1 MVRERL
7 MSVIANS
14 GTRQGLGT
22 AGSQCVRVV
31 ARPQLLPRVPLGQGS
46 PGKAG
51 ENQENRSKGRKVF
64 SNLNII
70 LRFTCYHTDCR
81 LARVLAK
88 PDCCLSYVLPVD

>member
-31 ARPQLLPRVPLGQGS
+31 ARPQLLSCVPPGRGS
-46 PGKAG
+46 AGKSR
-51 ENQENRSKGRKVF
+51 ESWRNRSKAGRIV

-70 LRFTCYHTDCR
+70 LTSRCYHSSR
-81 LARVLAK
+81 QLAGIGKK
-88 PDCCLSYVLPVD
+88 PDCCLSCVLSGD

>member
-70 LRFTCYHTDCR
+70 STFTCYHTNCR
-81 LARVLAK
+81 LARVLGE
-88 PDCCLSYVLPVD
+88 PDCCVSYVLSGD